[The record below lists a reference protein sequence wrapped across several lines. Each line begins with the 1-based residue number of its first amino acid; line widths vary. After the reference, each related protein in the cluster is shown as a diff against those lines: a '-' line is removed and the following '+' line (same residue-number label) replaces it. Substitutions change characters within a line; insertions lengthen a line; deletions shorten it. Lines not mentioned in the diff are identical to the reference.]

1 MTNVTTMTTK
11 YTSKIS
17 NTTPGMKTIRCVI
30 PHQIATQLSVVAGDS
45 LKWII
50 NDDGTVSVE
59 KLEL

>member
-1 MTNVTTMTTK
+1 MTTK

-17 NTTPGMKTIRCVI
+17 NTTPGYKTIRCVI
-30 PHQIATQLSVVAGDS
+30 PQQIATQLKVVAGDS

-50 NDDGTVSVE
+50 NDDGTINVE